1 METLSTLNVNTFE
14 DYSTQIYN
22 HSWFFWMAALFYIV
36 MINKLPIWM
45 KDRQPMSIKPI
56 IFTWNVLIAVFSFY
70 GAKNTLIRK
79 CDSDW
84 SEDTSFWIA
93 AYIWS
98 KVPEMLDTL
107 WLILR
112 KKNVIFLHSWHHVS
126 VAIIMWHNGAYNPND
141 NLAAICMGLNYSV
154 HTIMYSYYA
163 LSTIG
168 IRPPYPQAITIAQI
182 SQFVLGLSVPFW
194 EDNYPYCRSNHS
206 ITTNHRKWNRNG
218 CSMIAFSYLVLFIH
232 YYIKRYVVK
241 VHQKKIDNGS
251 CNDKKIF

>member
-1 METLSTLNVNTFE
+1 
-14 DYSTQIYN
+14 
-22 HSWFFWMAALFYIV
+22 
-36 MINKLPIWM
+36 
-45 KDRQPMSIKPI
+45 
-56 IFTWNVLIAVFSFY
+56 
-70 GAKNTLIRK
+70 
-79 CDSDW
+79 
-84 SEDTSFWIA
+84 
-93 AYIWS
+93 
-98 KVPEMLDTL
+98 
-107 WLILR
+107 
-112 KKNVIFLHSWHHVS
+112 
-126 VAIIMWHNGAYNPND
+126 MWHNGAYNPND

-163 LSTIG
+163 LSTLG

-241 VHQKKIDNGS
+241 VHQKKIDNGR